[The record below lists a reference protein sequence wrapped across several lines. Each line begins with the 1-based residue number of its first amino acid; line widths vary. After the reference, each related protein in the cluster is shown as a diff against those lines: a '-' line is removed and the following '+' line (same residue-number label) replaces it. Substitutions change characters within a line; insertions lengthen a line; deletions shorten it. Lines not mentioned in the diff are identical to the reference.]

1 MGFAN
6 LDKSYV
12 GFTIAHCCTFAL
24 AIAVCGIYGS
34 DIQYA
39 RETHKGV
46 NSKWVFA
53 VVVGALSALT
63 CVIYAV
69 PFIFAKGAFFMIFWD
84 AILFILWISLFGV
97 FGSMYIH
104 EDANGDR
111 DVERM
116 KNTVWLDLT
125 NALLWLIITVAIGIY
140 WFKHR
145 SAARTRWSGRMKV

>member
-1 MGFAN
+1 
-6 LDKSYV
+6 
-12 GFTIAHCCTFAL
+12 
-24 AIAVCGIYGS
+24 
-34 DIQYA
+34 
-39 RETHKGV
+39 
-46 NSKWVFA
+46 
-53 VVVGALSALT
+53 
-63 CVIYAV
+63 
-69 PFIFAKGAFFMIFWD
+69 
-84 AILFILWISLFGV
+84 
-97 FGSMYIH
+97 MYIH